1 MRRCL
6 LAPLSPQRSASARIR
21 PAPAMRSDAAR
32 VATLECRNRPVVL
45 RQGFR
50 LFFPAAG
57 AWALAAVG
65 IWLAGFRGHL
75 SLPTAFG
82 PTAWHA
88 HEMIFGFVPAAIAG
102 FLLTAMPNWTG
113 RRPVQGLPLAI
124 LFALWLSGR
133 AAMFGSA
140 LIGAGSAAVLD
151 LAFLAALLGTAL
163 REIVAVRNWRNLPIT
178 VALAALL
185 AANALTHLEALGLS
199 ATGAA
204 GQRLGI
210 AVVVVLIILIGGRI
224 IPSFTRNWLRLR
236 GATRMPAEHGAL
248 DGASIAILVAASGG
262 WVVAPQHPVSGI
274 GLILAAALALARL
287 ARWQGHRTL
296 NEPLLW
302 SLHVGYAWVP
312 VGLLMLGAS
321 SLVSDLPATVGV
333 HALTSGA
340 IGSMTLAV
348 MTRATLGHSGR
359 ALTAD
364 RWTAAIYLFVATAAA
379 TRVAAPILAE
389 AYLPLLWA
397 SAAAWIAAFGIF
409 IICFGRL
416 AWVGDPRVA
425 SN

>member
-1 MRRCL
+1 
-6 LAPLSPQRSASARIR
+6 
-21 PAPAMRSDAAR
+21 
-32 VATLECRNRPVVL
+32 L

-65 IWLAGFRGHL
+65 IWLAAFRGNL

-82 PTAWHA
+82 PAAWHA

-124 LFALWLSGR
+124 LFALWLAGR
-133 AAMFGSA
+133 VAVFGSA

-163 REIVAVRNWRNLPIT
+163 REIVAGRNWRNLPIT

-210 AVVVVLIILIGGRI
+210 AVVVVLISLIGGRI
-224 IPSFTRNWLRLR
+224 IPSFTRNGLRLR
-236 GATRMPAEHGAL
+236 GATRMPAEHGVL
-248 DGASIAILVAASGG
+248 DGASIAILVAASAG
-262 WVVAPQHPVSGI
+262 WVVAPQHPASGI

-296 NEPLLW
+296 TEPLLW
-302 SLHVGYAWVP
+302 SLHLGYAWVP
-312 VGLLMLGAS
+312 VGLLVLGAS
-321 SLVSDLPATVGV
+321 PFVPDLPATVGV
-333 HALTSGA
+333 HALTAGA

-364 RWTAAIYLFVATAAA
+364 RWTVAIYLFVAAAA
-379 TRVAAPILAE
+379 AARVAAPILAE

-409 IICFGRL
+409 VIRFGRL
-416 AWVGDPRVA
+416 AWAGDPRVA

>member
-1 MRRCL
+1 
-6 LAPLSPQRSASARIR
+6 
-21 PAPAMRSDAAR
+21 
-32 VATLECRNRPVVL
+32 L

-57 AWALAAVG
+57 AWAVAAVG
-65 IWLAGFRGHL
+65 IGLATFRGYL
-75 SLPTAFG
+75 SLPTAFD
-82 PTAWHA
+82 PAAWHA

-133 AAMFGSA
+133 AAVFGSA
-140 LIGAGSAAVLD
+140 LIGPGSAAVVD

-163 REIVAVRNWRNLPIT
+163 REIVAARNWRNLPIT

-185 AANALTHLEALGLS
+185 AANALTHLEAAGLS

-204 GQRLGI
+204 GQRLGVT
-210 AVVVVLIILIGGRI
+210 VVIVLISLIGGRI

-236 GATRMPAEHGAL
+236 GRPTRMPAEHGAL
-248 DGASIAILVAASGG
+248 DGASIAILIAASAG
-262 WVVAPQHPVSGI
+262 WVVAPQHPASGI

-287 ARWQGHRTL
+287 ARWQGQRTL
-296 NEPLLW
+296 TEPLLW

-312 VGLLMLGAS
+312 AGLFLLGV
-321 SLVSDLPATVGV
+321 SLFVAKLPASAGI
-333 HALTSGA
+333 HALTAGA

-348 MTRATLGHSGR
+348 MTRASLGHSGR

-364 RWTAAIYLFVATAAA
+364 RWTVAIYLFVAAAAA

-397 SAAAWIAAFGIF
+397 SAAAWIAAFGLFAIR
-409 IICFGRL
+409 FGRL
-416 AWVGDPRVA
+416 AWAEDPRVA